1 MAKETYDFYE
11 KPSANTFIFGHLI
24 SPKSKIEIPS
34 YSLKN
39 RIETGNFH
47 KQNISLH
54 GKDISPGI
62 VELNDELSWG
72 SIYSKINDITVK
84 TESKNWDMWLTEEDH
99 GVNILSWGSNNHGQL
114 GNNNITSYSSPILI
128 AGNHE
133 FIDVAHGS
141 KYINYFMAGLKA
153 DGSAWTWGRNE
164 YGQLGNNTRTNYSS
178 PVSVVGNHSFIQISV
193 GENNTLALKKDG
205 LAWAWGNNNSG
216 QLGDNT
222 ITSQSSP
229 ILIAGN
235 HSFIKIVA
243 GHTACAGLKKDGS
256 VWTWGLNA
264 GRLGD
269 NTTDDKSSPVLVAGS
284 HSFISLSGTGAY
296 FICLKENGE
305 AWGWGFNTYGRL
317 GTGTS
322 GDIYSSPV
330 SLIGNHS
337 FKYLN
342 CGLFSA
348 LALKEDGSAW
358 AWGYNAYG
366 ALGDNTVTD
375 RSSPISI
382 VGNHSF
388 VQISAG
394 SESLFALKK
403 DGTLWAWGRNTYGQ
417 LGDGTQT
424 HKSSPTLFPFNY
436 KFTQI
441 RGGNYYTFGISPRLS
456 QPAKA
461 LRNIANSENNEKKII
476 LTSNYEDMSSP
487 FTTWKY
493 RQKITIDYTKVP
505 NTDQEDFPVLVSI
518 SNEENQVFK
527 KAMANGSDIYF
538 ADENSTTEYSCE
550 VEAYSNELGSRKLI
564 AWVKLPVI
572 SSSVDTEFYI
582 YYGNH
587 SRKRRSSPEDVWDS
601 NFAGVWHLSDE
612 TSSTTLDSTGNDN
625 DMGKI
630 AANEPIET
638 DGKMLKA
645 QQFDK
650 SNDRIYRTST
660 DSLNLTTAFTLS
672 AWVYPVLDA
681 TSESEWII
689 VKNSS
694 ASANAQYGFLIAGTT
709 TVGNITVYI
718 DGNIKSIGT
727 SNVARNAWC
736 QLVITWNGTTL
747 YSYVNGA
754 YLGTSSHSTSLAI
767 NGSFINIGG
776 RSNAINGSTS
786 AYVLNGSIDEA
797 RISNIARSADWIA
810 TEYNNQNDPDSFY
823 SIIIES

>member
-11 KPSANTFIFGHLI
+11 KPTSKSYIFGHLI

-99 GVNILSWGSNNHGQL
+99 GVNTLSFGGNTFGNL
-114 GNNNITSYSSPILI
+114 GDGTTTSRSSPVLVI
-128 AGNHE
+128 GNHE
-133 FIDVAHGS
+133 FIKIADCS
-141 KYINYFMAGLKA
+141 KYETGHAAGIKK
-153 DGSAWTWGRNE
+153 DGSTWAWGRNT
-164 YGQLGNNTRTNYSS
+164 YGELGNNTTT
-178 PVSVVGNHSFIQISV
+178 H
-193 GENNTLALKKDG
+193 K
-205 LAWAWGNNNSG
+205 
-216 QLGDNT
+216 
-222 ITSQSSP
+222 SSP
-229 ILIAGN
+229 ISVIGN
-235 HSFIKIVA
+235 HNFIKI
-243 GHTACAGLKKDGS
+243 S
-256 VWTWGLNA
+256 
-264 GRLGD
+264 LGQ
-269 NTTDDKSSPVLVAGS
+269 NMT
-284 HSFISLSGTGAY
+284 
-296 FICLKENGE
+296 
-305 AWGWGFNTYGRL
+305 
-317 GTGTS
+317 
-322 GDIYSSPV
+322 
-330 SLIGNHS
+330 IGI
-337 FKYLN
+337 
-342 CGLFSA
+342 
-348 LALKEDGSAW
+348 KEDGSAW
-358 AWGYNAYG
+358 AWG
-366 ALGDNTVTD
+366 
-375 RSSPISI
+375 
-382 VGNHSF
+382 
-388 VQISAG
+388 
-394 SESLFALKK
+394 
-403 DGTLWAWGRNTYGQ
+403 RNDYGQ
-417 LGDGTQT
+417 LGDNTITNKSSPVSIVGEHSFISICGGATASAGLKKDGSIWTWGQNDFGRLGDNTNIDKSSPVSVVGDKSFILLSGTGAYFAGLQEDGSMWSWGINT
-424 HKSSPTLFPFNY
+424 YGRLGDGTIDDRSSPVSVLGNHSFIYINCGTYIATALKEDGSMWAWGYNVTGALGNNSTTNHSSPVSVIGNHSFIYISAGTEHSLALKNDGTLWVWGGNAYGQLGDNTRTSKSSPTVFPYN
-436 KFTQI
+436 KFI
-441 RGGNYYTFGISPRLS
+441 KIYGGWYSTIGLSPISS
-456 QPAKA
+456 QPTKA
-461 LRNIANSENNEKKII
+461 LKNIANSENNEKKII

-709 TVGNITVYI
+709 TVGNIIAYI
-718 DGNIKSIGT
+718 DGNLKSIGT
-727 SNVARNAWC
+727 SNVTRNAWC

-754 YLGTSSHSTSLAI
+754 YLETSSHSTSLAI
-767 NGSFINIGG
+767 NGSFINIT
-776 RSNAINGSTS
+776 N
-786 AYVLNGSIDEA
+786 
-797 RISNIARSADWIA
+797 
-810 TEYNNQNDPDSFY
+810 
-823 SIIIES
+823 